1 MENSLLSNQNLR
13 SVHRDIG
20 YLFVGL
26 IISFC
31 VSGIMLNHRETWNP
45 VRYKYDYRKVKTNFH
60 LPKESVNMEG
70 ISSFSSQNKLDR
82 FSSYDFRDDSTLVI
96 LYIMKDAT
104 INLAD
109 GMAEINIWR
118 HPPVSTQLYLLH
130 TSFGSENWYI
140 WYSDLF
146 ALGLIFIAGTGMF
159 LMRGKNSFRKRGW
172 LLAIAGII
180 IPIIALFLFSEISN

>member
-1 MENSLLSNQNLR
+1 
-13 SVHRDIG
+13 
-20 YLFVGL
+20 
-26 IISFC
+26 
-31 VSGIMLNHRETWNP
+31 
-45 VRYKYDYRKVKTNFH
+45 
-60 LPKESVNMEG
+60 MEG
-70 ISSFSSQNKLDR
+70 INSFNTQNKLDR

-109 GMAEINIWR
+109 GMAEINIWGQR
-118 HPPVSTQLYLLH
+118 PVSTQLYLLH
-130 TSFGSENWYI
+130 TSFGSDNWYL

-146 ALGLIFIAGTGMF
+146 ALGLIFIASTGMF

-180 IPIIALFLFSEISN
+180 IPIIALFVFS